1 MTGRQRRFVLWSSL
15 GALLLIGLLVAFR
28 PKPIAV
34 DYILA
39 ARGPMSVSILEEGKT
54 QVHDV
59 FLLSSPVTGRAL
71 RVEAHVGD
79 PVVAGETVL
88 VQIEPIDPTLLDV
101 RSETEARAAVQ
112 IAIAARQLA
121 ESEYD
126 RANAELDF
134 TRSELGRQ
142 KNLADRGA
150 TSERDLDSARHAFR
164 IARAAREK
172 ARAAIQERSFEL
184 DRARARL
191 VSPKGP
197 TNDASDCE
205 CIDLRA
211 PVSGVVL
218 RIHHESAGVVNAG
231 QPLLEIGD
239 PENLEIVVD
248 LLSADAVQVEPG
260 LPVRVEEWGGSK
272 ALRGQVRRVEPYGFT
287 KVSALGIEEQR
298 VRALIDLLEAKEAW
312 SRLGHGYRV
321 EARIVLWKNANVLRL
336 PLAAL
341 FRDDEAWST
350 FVDIEGRANLRHV
363 EIGHQ
368 NQIEVEILDGIVEG
382 ERVILY
388 PSEQIVEGSRLT
400 KRR

>member
-1 MTGRQRRFVLWSSL
+1 
-15 GALLLIGLLVAFR
+15 
-28 PKPIAV
+28 
-34 DYILA
+34 
-39 ARGPMSVSILEEGKT
+39 MSVSVLEEGKT

-112 IAIAARQLA
+112 AAIASRQLA

-134 TRSELGRQ
+134 TRTELGRQ
-142 KNLADRGA
+142 KKLAERGA
-150 TSERDLDSARHAFR
+150 TSERGLDSAKHDFR

-172 ARAAIQERSFEL
+172 ARAAVQERSFEL

-191 VSPKGP
+191 VSPRGP
-197 TNDASDCE
+197 GDGDSECE
-205 CIDLRA
+205 CIDVRA
-211 PVSGVVL
+211 PVTGVVL
-218 RIHHESAGVVNAG
+218 RIHHESAGVVDAG

-239 PENLEIVVD
+239 PEDLEIVVD
-248 LLSADAVQVEPG
+248 LLSADAVRVEAG
-260 LPVRVEEWGGSK
+260 LPVLVEEWGGSRT
-272 ALRGQVRRVEPYGFT
+272 LRGQVRRVEPYGFT

-298 VRALIDLLEAKEAW
+298 VRALIDLVEPREAW
-312 SRLGHGYRV
+312 KRLGHGYRV
-321 EARIVLWKNANVLRL
+321 EARIILWNNEDVLTL

-341 FRDDEAWST
+341 FRNDEAWAV
-350 FVDIEGRANLRHV
+350 FVDTEGRASLRHV

-368 NQIEVEILDGIVEG
+368 NQLEVEVLGGVGEG

-388 PSEQIVEGSRLT
+388 PSERIVDGSRLT
-400 KRR
+400 ERQ